1 MSQGGNPI
9 SRLGYLQL
17 KEQTYGDSKIQVGLS
32 NGLIVPS
39 RGRRG
44 GLALL
49 WSRDTNLEI
58 KSFSNHHIDVVIS
71 ESSNGF
77 VWRFTGFYGHPE
89 AHLREESWKL
99 LSLLNNQFN
108 IPWFCCGDFNEILFM
123 NEKAGDVL
131 LSQSQMDSFRQIMN
145 LCGFKDLG
153 YCGPDYT
160 W

>member
-1 MSQGGNPI
+1 M
-9 SRLGYLQL
+9 
-17 KEQTYGDSKIQVGLS
+17 
-32 NGLIVPS
+32 
-39 RGRRG
+39 
-44 GLALL
+44 L
-49 WSRDTNLEI
+49 WSKDTNLEI

-160 W
+160 WCNMQEGCNRILLRLDRALATSEWLEYFKDPRVHHLVD